1 MDSVIRNSDLFDS
14 LMGLSHK
21 QQDITVHEIYKWMW
35 YVFTNF
41 KYKQKLEK
49 YKIILKNK
57 NSDTTFKKFYE
68 QGKPVYGVSWKNKQ
82 WRPAK
87 Q

>member
-1 MDSVIRNSDLFDS
+1 
-14 LMGLSHK
+14 
-21 QQDITVHEIYKWMW
+21 
-35 YVFTNF
+35 VFTNF

-68 QGKPVYGVSWKNKQ
+68 QGKPVYGVS
-82 WRPAK
+82 
-87 Q
+87 